1 MKFHLTG
8 DSARVLSSA
17 TNTKPEHSSHSKQ
30 SKMHE
35 YGHLEVHQNV
45 STQSSKPL
53 LRWESSIASSI
64 ASGDNR
70 TKPKIMRRSC
80 SEDIRNTDR
89 ELDSDY
95 AVDAIRADY
104 VPHIASEAVDAQCFD
119 IGINNHQSFLNL
131 PGVKSS
137 NIIVVIPSI
146 DLDSAELKRMGVIPE
161 FYEERQLYHLFL
173 LTQNPSIH
181 IIFVSSNAV
190 DPKTIKYYLTIDGC
204 NEETY
209 NQRLSRLILLNP
221 ECGEHGC
228 SSLALKLLQSDA
240 SMQRLEDA
248 IYEFSSVE
256 KSCCG
261 LSFFCGSDASD
272 AISKQLKIR
281 CLEAKGEHLY
291 FGSKQGSRELFNF
304 CDVPCSSGTPDFGD
318 DDLLSFPKSGDSWS
332 LNHRFICKPRDL
344 AMGIA
349 RQIVYKN
356 VRPRRW
362 MVKLNQGFSGKGN
375 ASLSLE
381 TIQRKSYIDEQGQ
394 PLTKDALVE
403 ATAKD
408 IEKEFVNMKFECTK
422 YTWNGDERH
431 AGFVDQMARL
441 GAIAEAFIE
450 GYDIASPSV
459 QLIIEPEGSENNRVT
474 ILSTHEQV
482 STSSDFSVQTVTYS
496 DLSTSNR
503 FWMAKFMW
511 AALILLPNA
520 IAPESLSMLKRLE
533 RH

>member
-1 MKFHLTG
+1 MKFYHTR
-8 DSARVLSSA
+8 DSAQVLSSA
-17 TNTKPEHSSHSKQ
+17 TNTKHHSENSNHSKE
-30 SKMHE
+30 SKMHA
-35 YGHLEVHQNV
+35 YGNLEVDQNG
-45 STQSSKPL
+45 SAHSSKPF
-53 LRWESSIASSI
+53 LRWESSIASST

-70 TKPKIMRRSC
+70 TKPKIVRRSC
-80 SEDIRNTDR
+80 SEDIRKIDK
-89 ELDSDY
+89 ELHDSDF
-95 AVDAIRADY
+95 AFDAIRADY
-104 VPHIASEAVDAQCFD
+104 VPHVASEAIDAQCFD
-119 IGINNHQSFLNL
+119 IDVNHRSFANL
-131 PGVKSS
+131 PSVEST

-173 LTQNPSIH
+173 LTQNPSIY
-181 IIFVSSNAV
+181 IIFISSNAV
-190 DPKTIKYYLTIDGC
+190 DPETIKYYLTIDGC

-209 NQRLSRLILLNP
+209 NQRLSRLTLLNP

-228 SSLALKLLQSDA
+228 SSLAFKLLQSDS

-248 IYEFSSVE
+248 IYEFSSGDQ
-256 KSCCG
+256 SCCG

-272 AISKQLKIR
+272 AISRQLKVR

-291 FGSKQGSRELFNF
+291 FGSKQGARELFNF
-304 CDVPCSSGTPDFGD
+304 CNVPCSSGTPDFGD

-332 LNHRFICKPRDL
+332 LNHRFICKPKDL
-344 AMGIA
+344 AKGIA

-381 TIQRKSYIDEQGQ
+381 TVQRKSYVNEEGK

-403 ATAKD
+403 ATAED

-422 YTWNGDERH
+422 YTWDGDETH

-450 GYDIASPSV
+450 GYDITSPSV
-459 QLIIEPEGSENNRVT
+459 QLIIEPEGSENNRVV

-482 STSSDFSVQTVTYS
+482 SISSQISKQ
-496 DLSTSNR
+496 
-503 FWMAKFMW
+503 
-511 AALILLPNA
+511 
-520 IAPESLSMLKRLE
+520 
-533 RH
+533 